1 MRVVALAS
9 ALFVVAG
16 APLGAQAYQPADS
29 HERAVMELIE
39 VMELEA
45 TNAQSA
51 ALMLDAMVQ
60 QNPMLAQ
67 FKDVFEEFF
76 AEHMRWDAMLP
87 DYVRMYRD
95 AYDDAEIREL
105 LAFYRT
111 PVGQKTV
118 RLMPVLMQQ
127 GAEVG
132 QKLVA
137 PHLPELERRLT
148 ERLMGG
154 EGGEGRP

>member
-1 MRVVALAS
+1 MRVVALTS
-9 ALFVVAG
+9 AFLVAAG
-16 APLGAQAYQPADS
+16 GPLGAQAYDPADS
-29 HERAVMELIE
+29 HEQAVMELID

-45 TNAQSA
+45 MSAQSA
-51 ALMLDAMVQ
+51 ALMLEAMVQ
-60 QNPMLAQ
+60 QNPMLGQ

-87 DYVRMYRD
+87 EYVRIYRD
-95 AYDDAEIREL
+95 SYDEAEIREL

-118 RLMPVLMQQ
+118 ELMPRLMHQ

-154 EGGEGRP
+154 AGGGGRP